1 MLRSPSTGSEPW
13 RELAAWVWPPVFV
26 LLFAW
31 LSLGGVHWRADV
43 PFEFSGD
50 YLFYLAQSKATI
62 DHGWWWH
69 NPSLGAPIGLHA
81 VTFAQNGNVDQ
92 VIVRLVGLFTRE
104 AALTVNVAWLT
115 TLALSALS
123 AIWGLRRLGV
133 SRAAAGIAA
142 VLFAL
147 TPFALYRNTGHFN
160 LAIYLLPFP
169 ATVAL
174 WLASVDRDGSWRA
187 RDLVVP
193 LMGCVLVGF
202 NYIYFAFF
210 GAFIIGVGAIIG
222 ATRLRSRAPLRVG
235 GLCFGALALA
245 TLLNMTP
252 NVLAW
257 QQYGQPAGVA
267 HLPTE
272 SEIYGLKIRLLV
284 IPTRDHWFPPFAAWL
299 ARDTAAGFPFDNEN
313 VSARLGLV
321 ATVGFFGLMAA
332 LIFPRAAG
340 PNEDDRRR
348 RDRIRAA
355 ALLVVAV
362 LLLATVGGFG
372 SIFSLLVSA
381 RIRAYNRASPLIAFF
396 ALAAVALWGDRITRT
411 LSNRWRAG
419 FWIAVLLIGAIDQQ
433 PAFGRLT
440 AHASEVAAELDG
452 VSTFVSKLESQFAD
466 GAMIFQLPIRPYPLD
481 SGVERLAPYG
491 QFRPYLTSHRL
502 RWSYPTQNFVQLTWE
517 AALESVDEAD
527 LPRYLAR
534 EGFSAILISRAGYA
548 DRGAHLEQVF
558 QELGAG
564 ATFLA
569 SNDDYIALDLRPLR
583 PAVAR

>member
-1 MLRSPSTGSEPW
+1 M
-13 RELAAWVWPPVFV
+13 
-26 LLFAW
+26 
-31 LSLGGVHWRADV
+31 

-92 VIVRLVGLFTRE
+92 VIVRIVGLFTRE
-104 AALTVNVAWLT
+104 AALTVNIAWLT
-115 TLALSALS
+115 MLALSALS
-123 AIWGLRRLGV
+123 ATWGLRRLGV

-160 LAIYLLPFP
+160 LVIYLLPFP
-169 ATVAL
+169 ATVAV
-174 WLASVDRDGSWRA
+174 WLASVDREGSWRA

-193 LMGCVLVGF
+193 LIGCVLVGF

-222 ATRLRSRAPLRVG
+222 ATRLRSRAPLKVG
-235 GLCFGALALA
+235 GLCFGALVLA
-245 TLLNMTP
+245 TALNITP
-252 NVLAW
+252 NILAW
-257 QQYGQPAGVA
+257 QQYGHPAGVA
-267 HLPTE
+267 HQVTE
-272 SEIYGLKIRLLV
+272 SEVYGLKIRLLV
-284 IPTRDHWFPPFAAWL
+284 IPTRDHWFPPFKAWL
-299 ARDTAAGFPFDNEN
+299 ARDAAAGFPFDNEN

-340 PNEDDRRR
+340 PNDDDRRR

-355 ALLVVAV
+355 ALLVVAL

-372 SIFSLLVSA
+372 SIFSLLVASD
-381 RIRAYNRASPLIAFF
+381 IRAYNRASPWIAFF
-396 ALAAVALWGDRITRT
+396 ALAAVALWGDRITRA

-419 FWIAVLLIGAIDQQ
+419 FWIAVLLIGVMDQQ

-440 AHASEVAAELDG
+440 ANAKVVAAEFDR
-452 VSTFVSKLESQFAD
+452 VSAFVSRLESQLAD
-466 GAMIFQLPIRPYPLD
+466 GAMVYQLPGRPYPVD
-481 SGVERLAPYG
+481 SGVVSLVAYG
-491 QFRPYLTSHRL
+491 QFMPYVTSHRL
-502 RWSYPTQNFVQLTWE
+502 RWSYPVQNYAQLVWE
-517 AALESVDEAD
+517 RATEQTEEAD

-534 EGFSAILISRAGYA
+534 EGFSAILISRAGYS

-558 QELGAG
+558 QGLGAG